1 VNLVRKMYLFI
12 YYKWLLFSGVFV
24 GSVLRSIPFLFLL
37 HRVFPPVNSYR
48 ATHCRNMRL
57 GVLKSE
63 EKGRRWRMGK
73 DGNLCFSRCCP
84 EHPK

>member
-1 VNLVRKMYLFI
+1 MAVPLHNLDLLRESYKEDLFI
-12 YYKWLLFSGVFV
+12 YYKWLFVYWCIRWFCTVF
-24 GSVLRSIPFLFLL
+24 RL

-63 EKGRRWRMGK
+63 EKVTRWRMGE
-73 DGNLCFSRCCP
+73 GEWPMF
-84 EHPK
+84 